1 MEKGRRLS
9 SHRESPGLFENGSPH
24 PHGAPRGLLHFYAL
38 LSIARKPMR
47 GYDLMKE
54 IEIETEGAWRPGP
67 GAVYPVLRKL
77 VEQGYITAQRKVR
90 GGPPQV
96 LYEITPAGLENI
108 TNAKKMMKSSTE
120 RWSLMRRLF
129 IDLMEP
135 DDLVRF
141 VLNSFE
147 LQIELLHTIVESDRS
162 GLSDQ
167 DKLFILRQYRLNLER
182 ELTRAMASIKEI
194 DGRTPSENAV
204 TGRAVLEKRRA

>member
-1 MEKGRRLS
+1 M
-9 SHRESPGLFENGSPH
+9 
-24 PHGAPRGLLHFYAL
+24 HFYAL

-54 IEIETEGAWRPGP
+54 IEIKTEGAWRPGP

-77 VEQGYITAQRKVR
+77 VSQGYIVPQKKVK
-90 GGPPQV
+90 GGPPHI

-108 TNAKKMMKSSTE
+108 SNAKKMMKSSTE
-120 RWSLMRRLF
+120 RWSLMRQLF

-135 DDLVRF
+135 DDLVKF
-141 VLNSFE
+141 VLNSLE
-147 LQIELLHTIVESDRS
+147 LQIELVHMLVESDKS

-167 DKLFILRQYRLNLER
+167 DRLFILRQYRLNLER

-194 DGRTPSENAV
+194 DGRTPTENASV
-204 TGRAVLEKRRA
+204 GKAALSGRRA

>member
-1 MEKGRRLS
+1 LS
-9 SHRESPGLFENGSPH
+9 PGRESIGLFEKGSPY

-54 IEIETEGAWRPGP
+54 IEIKTEGAWRPGP

-77 VEQGYITAQRKVR
+77 ANQGNITAKKKVG
-90 GGPPQV
+90 GGPHHV
-96 LYEITPAGLENI
+96 LYEITPVGLENI
-108 TNAKKMMKSSTE
+108 ANAKKMMKSSTE
-120 RWSLMRRLF
+120 RWSLMRQLF

-141 VLNSFE
+141 VLNSLE
-147 LQIELLHTIVESDRS
+147 LQIELVHTLVESDRS

-182 ELTRAMASIKEI
+182 ELTRAVASIKQI
-194 DGRTPSENAV
+194 DGRTRSENAV
-204 TGRAVLEKRRA
+204 TKGAVLEERGV